1 MFQGL
6 PAVISVV
13 QPRSEELQVKNKT
26 KQKTTYF
33 NKLNSQLI
41 SLYTLHRYLAYY
53 SLY

>member
-6 PAVISVV
+6 LAVISVV
-13 QPRSEELQVKNKT
+13 QARLEELQVKNKT
-26 KQKTTYF
+26 KKTTYF

-41 SLYTLHRYLAYY
+41 SLHTLHRYLAYH